1 MAGFAVVLNTHHVLS
16 PIPIVGVQSCIVG
29 LILHHHSVGACLHE
43 DLSGVESAG
52 VIRLR
57 IAVPE
62 VPVLHSVHNQMGL
75 QVA

>member
-16 PIPIVGVQSCIVG
+16 PYGIVAVGICIVG
-29 LILHHHSVGACLHE
+29 SILHHHSVGPCLHE
-43 DLSGVESAG
+43 DLSVVESAG
-52 VIRLR
+52 VIRLL